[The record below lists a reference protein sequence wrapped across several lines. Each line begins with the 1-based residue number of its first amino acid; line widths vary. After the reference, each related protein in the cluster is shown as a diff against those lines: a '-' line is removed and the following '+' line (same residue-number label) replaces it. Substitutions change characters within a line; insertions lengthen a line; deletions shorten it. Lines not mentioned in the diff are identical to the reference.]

1 MDQLKETLE
10 QCQERLN
17 INNMKTYR
25 LQKAYPGSFEVGTEV
40 KWGNNGLSG
49 ECYEARIK
57 AGIFRFRKDII
68 ENNPEFWQEVVKPE
82 FQILSFTYGFLPGL
96 ISYEV
101 ISDESLFQAK
111 GSIFRQ
117 RTAEQLLEEGHK
129 IHSVRRLSDGL
140 VITVGDNVVIENTLT
155 SKIVTGFRINND
167 KTAFKKGLWITIKNG
182 GIHLERVKEICAQP
196 LFVTEDGVK
205 IFKGST
211 YWCVN
216 TAPHLWSL
224 FEQTAKERT
233 QLNKTVKAFSTEHSA
248 QRYIARNQPRLSIE
262 DCIKIRDMWSSNRVG
277 LEETILGY
285 LIRNGK

>member
-1 MDQLKETLE
+1 
-10 QCQERLN
+10 
-17 INNMKTYR
+17 MKTYR

-233 QLNKTVKAFSTEHSA
+233 QLNKTVKAFSTEHLA